1 MKTLKKCLVVC
12 KVVWVFWFGDVF
24 GFCNRFLLLGRIIY
38 KCQEVT
44 NKKNEKRYVQV
55 SFVKVVF
62 RASKS
67 FEGEGEGG
75 GVVGGVSV
83 VTHSTK

>member
-1 MKTLKKCLVVC
+1 
-12 KVVWVFWFGDVF
+12 
-24 GFCNRFLLLGRIIY
+24 LGRIIY
-38 KCQEVT
+38 KCQEIT

-75 GVVGGVSV
+75 VGGGVSV

>member
-1 MKTLKKCLVVC
+1 MSRNHK
-12 KVVWVFWFGDVF
+12 
-24 GFCNRFLLLGRIIY
+24 
-38 KCQEVT
+38 Q
-44 NKKNEKRYVQV
+44 KNEKRYVQV

-62 RASKS
+62 RASKL

-75 GVVGGVSV
+75 VGGGVSV